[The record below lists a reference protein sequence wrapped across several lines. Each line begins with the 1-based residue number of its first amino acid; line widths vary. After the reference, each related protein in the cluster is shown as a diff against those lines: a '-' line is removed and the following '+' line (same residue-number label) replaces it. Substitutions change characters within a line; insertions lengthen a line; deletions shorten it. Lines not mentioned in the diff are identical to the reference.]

1 MTPLRYDPLT
11 QALHWVIAVAVVTAY
26 AIGLVREDLPK
37 GDFRNWLL
45 TLHMSIGLL
54 VAGLSVVRIGWR
66 VGRASPAPIAGA
78 PVLQLAARAG
88 HLALYVA
95 LIAVPAVGLLA
106 AWLKGRTV
114 GFFGLPLASPFAVD
128 KPVAEQLEHLHGF
141 VAHAML
147 LLAGGHAMVAIVHQ
161 FLLKDGTLARML
173 PFLDPA
179 PKSQPAK

>member
-1 MTPLRYDPLT
+1 MNSLRYDPLT
-11 QALHWVIAVAVVTAY
+11 QALHWIIAVAVVTAY
-26 AIGLVREDLPK
+26 AIGLVREDMPK

-66 VGRASPAPIAGA
+66 AGRTAPAPIPGS

-88 HLALYVA
+88 HLALYFA
-95 LIAVPAVGLLA
+95 LFAVPLLGLLA

-114 GFFGLPLASPFAVD
+114 GFFGLPLPSPLALD
-128 KPVAEQLEHLHGF
+128 KPVGETFEHLHGF
-141 VAHAML
+141 AAHAML
-147 LLAGGHAMVAIVHQ
+147 LLAGGHAAIAIVHQ

-179 PKSQPAK
+179 PNRPAE

>member
-1 MTPLRYDPLT
+1 MTSLRYDPLT
-11 QALHWVIAVAVVTAY
+11 QALHWIIAVAVVTAY

-37 GDFRNWLL
+37 GDFRTWLL

-54 VAGLSVVRIGWR
+54 VAVLSVVRIGWR
-66 VGRASPAPIAGA
+66 VGRTAPAPIAA
-78 PVLQLAARAG
+78 SPALQLAARAG

-95 LIAVPAVGLLA
+95 LFAVPAVGLLA
-106 AWLKGRTV
+106 AWIKGRTV
-114 GFFGLPLASPFAVD
+114 GFFGLPLPSPLAVD
-128 KPVAEQLEHLHGF
+128 KPFAEQLEHLHAF

-147 LLAGGHAMVAIVHQ
+147 LLAGGHAAIAIVHQ

-179 PKSQPAK
+179 PNRPAE